1 MLQAIFLIVAGLVLA
16 GLLSADFVMLGMR
29 NHLYLARILAVV
41 LVVLA
46 AYTHAWIPLVIVTA
60 LITVFLMVRKEMQ
73 ERADRKQPSLSR

>member
-1 MLQAIFLIVAGLVLA
+1 MLQAIFLTGAGLVLA
-16 GLLSADFVMLGMR
+16 GLLSADFVMFGMR

-46 AYTHAWIPLVIVTA
+46 AYTHTWIPLVVVTA
-60 LITVFLMVRKEMQ
+60 FITVFLMVRKELH